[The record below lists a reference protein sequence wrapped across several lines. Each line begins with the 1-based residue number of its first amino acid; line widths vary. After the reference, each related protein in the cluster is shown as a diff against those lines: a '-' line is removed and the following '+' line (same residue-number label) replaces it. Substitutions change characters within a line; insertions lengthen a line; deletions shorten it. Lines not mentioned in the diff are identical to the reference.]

1 MQADLKKSLED
12 LQPYEIVFKD
22 TIAKHNKKRKDLH
35 NEMAKVDGEV
45 SHVSDRTDNVNTH
58 VKTINA
64 KIIKLQQ
71 KVATFNNNNKTAVDY
86 IEDKQKELQA
96 LRDEAVAEM
105 EVMTKRVDE
114 YNAKRTQL
122 HKEVDQINSLI
133 KNKDLKLQYH
143 KDKDTEITDQGD
155 KLINLALKLKEGQK

>member
-1 MQADLKKSLED
+1 MGLIQKQNAVIAERKQELMKKSEAILAEQKDITDMQTKVADRRNKVKAAEAELLALIAKLKLPATTPNEKKALALKGKEMQADLKKSLED

-64 KIIKLQQ
+64 KIIKL
-71 KVATFNNNNKTAVDY
+71 
-86 IEDKQKELQA
+86 
-96 LRDEAVAEM
+96 
-105 EVMTKRVDE
+105 
-114 YNAKRTQL
+114 
-122 HKEVDQINSLI
+122 
-133 KNKDLKLQYH
+133 
-143 KDKDTEITDQGD
+143 
-155 KLINLALKLKEGQK
+155 